1 MGSERHCLV
10 IGSLHLVKVLEK
22 RPRGG
27 VQTKTKPNFEG
38 RERERRLDH
47 TNLLNTSLKLQIAF
61 LLIWDLNQRLF
72 ERHLVNE
79 SKAEM
84 NHVF

>member
-1 MGSERHCLV
+1 MSSYWKPPLSE
-10 IGSLHLVKVLEK
+10 GFKK
-22 RPRGG
+22 
-27 VQTKTKPNFEG
+27 KTKEG
-38 RERERRLDH
+38 RFKLKPNPILKEERERRLDH